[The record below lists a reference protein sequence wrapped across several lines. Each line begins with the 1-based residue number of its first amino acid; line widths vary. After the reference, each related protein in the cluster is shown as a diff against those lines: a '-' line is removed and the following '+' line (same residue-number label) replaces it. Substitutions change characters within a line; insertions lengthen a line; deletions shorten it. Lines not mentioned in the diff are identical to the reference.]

1 MGGVW
6 ERQIRSVRKVLN
18 SLLKEQSLDD
28 EALCTVMC
36 HAEQIVNSRPLTA
49 VSDDVDDLE
58 ALTPAHLLN
67 LRHEPVMPPGIFTK
81 QDSYIRRRWKQVQYI
96 ADMFWRCWIREY
108 LPLLQQRR
116 KWCTVTRDLRAGDIV
131 LIAEECP
138 RNCWPLARI
147 TDVHEGSD
155 GHVRSATLRTKDTTV
170 VRPITKLCLSE
181 CVDP

>member
-1 MGGVW
+1 M
-6 ERQIRSVRKVLN
+6 
-18 SLLKEQSLDD
+18 
-28 EALCTVMC
+28 
-36 HAEQIVNSRPLTA
+36 
-49 VSDDVDDLE
+49 
-58 ALTPAHLLN
+58 
-67 LRHEPVMPPGIFTK
+67 
-81 QDSYIRRRWKQVQYI
+81 
-96 ADMFWRCWIREY
+96 
-108 LPLLQQRR
+108 
-116 KWCTVTRDLRAGDIV
+116 